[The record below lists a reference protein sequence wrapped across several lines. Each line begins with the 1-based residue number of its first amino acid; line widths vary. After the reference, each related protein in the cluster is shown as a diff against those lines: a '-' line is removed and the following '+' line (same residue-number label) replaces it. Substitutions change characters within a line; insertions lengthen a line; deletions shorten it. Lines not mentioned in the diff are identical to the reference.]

1 MSDEDEAQ
9 EWEALWSRWQKANS
23 SEKADLLADAVLIA
37 ANQVNRRGH
46 NSKPLMALYVQL
58 QDKKYGS
65 KSTLLDIPTEQPA
78 NRPAKISLMIKQA
91 NAAAA
96 VDAYMKIGLK
106 EYEAAEKV
114 AEALGQ
120 TSDEVIR
127 FRRSLRED
135 NRRFG
140 SDEYAAKVAGLK
152 GLPKEDLE
160 KLASLFCDTA
170 SSF

>member
-1 MSDEDEAQ
+1 MSDEDEAK
-9 EWEALWSRWQKANS
+9 EWEALWSRWQKATS
-23 SEKADLLADAVLIA
+23 SEKSELLAEAVLIA

-46 NSKPLMALYVQL
+46 NSKPLRALYLQL
-58 QDKKYGS
+58 QDKKLGS
-65 KSTLLDIPTEQPA
+65 KSTLLDITAEQPA
-78 NRPAKISLMIKQA
+78 SRPTKISLMIRQA

-96 VDAYMKIGLK
+96 VDAFMKCGLK
-106 EYEAAEKV
+106 EHEAAKKV
-114 AEALGQ
+114 ADAIRQ
-120 TSDEVIR
+120 TSDEVMR

-152 GLPKEDLE
+152 GLTKKDLE
-160 KLASLFCDTA
+160 ALASLFCDTA